1 MKFEYDKVLLAE
13 ARRSWESLAPLRRER
28 RRLKDFAFGRQ
39 WSDEVRDTDGRRCTE
54 GDLMISAGRCP
65 ATNNLIRQLV
75 KTAVGRYRTT
85 RRACTATDARC
96 LEEFLVSGMAVQRVR
111 SASDPEG
118 SPRVENI
125 SPERLFCADFTTP
138 DASDCQMVGALHDM
152 APGELLARFGRGQSS
167 ACRALLK
174 LRHAEGAP
182 AQPRFAKAR
191 VLTFDRAAAE
201 GKVRVAEVWKRCLSP
216 VMYCHDP
223 AEGNAARFA
232 YTPEMET
239 AAARF
244 NRRRRRCGDAE
255 LEMRVEAGCGWE
267 QTWLGPDGEI
277 LARHRYAPGREPQI
291 AVRFYPMID
300 GEVHSLVADV
310 VPQQKLVNR
319 LTTMLDEVLAST
331 AKGVVLYPTDQI
343 PEGITWRELRRMW
356 ATPGSI
362 LPFKRTSKTVM
373 PREVVGSGNL
383 AGASQLLRMQLD
395 MFADMSGATA
405 SARNG
410 AGTHMSAEAMREQT
424 EQSMLGLLDVLA
436 DFDAFVAARRRLQ
449 QYLQGKEGSH
459 EG

>member
-1 MKFEYDKVLLAE
+1 MKFEYDKSMLAE
-13 ARRSWESLAPLRRER
+13 ARRSWESLGSLRRER

-39 WSDEVRDTDGRRCTE
+39 WADEVRDADGRRCTE
-54 GDLMISAGRCP
+54 GDLMMSAGRCP

-118 SPRVENI
+118 TPRVVNI
-125 SPERLFCADFTTP
+125 SPERLFCSDFTGP
-138 DASDCQMVGALHDM
+138 DASDCQMLGALHDM
-152 APGELLARFGRGQSS
+152 APGELLARFGGGEATR
-167 ACRALLK
+167 CRALLG
-174 LRHAEGAP
+174 LRRPDGSAG
-182 AQPRFAKAR
+182 QPRFSRPRETA
-191 VLTFDRAAAE
+191 FDRASAA
-201 GKVRVAEVWKRCLSP
+201 GTVRVVEVWRRCLSP

-223 AEGNAARFA
+223 ASANVASFP
-232 YTPEMET
+232 YTPEMER
-239 AAARF
+239 AASRF
-244 NRRRRRCGDAE
+244 NGRRRRCGEAE
-255 LEMRVEAGCGWE
+255 LVVKVDGGCGWE
-267 QTWLGPDGEI
+267 QTWLGPEGEV
-277 LARHRYAPGREPQI
+277 LARRRFAAGRQPQI

-310 VPQQKLVNR
+310 VPQQKIVNR

-343 PEGITWRELRRMW
+343 PEGISWRELRRMW

-373 PREVVGSGNL
+373 PREVVGSGSL

-436 DFDAFVAARRRLQ
+436 DFDAFVAARRNAERQ
-449 QYLQGKEGSH
+449 LQGKEAGH
-459 EG
+459 EE